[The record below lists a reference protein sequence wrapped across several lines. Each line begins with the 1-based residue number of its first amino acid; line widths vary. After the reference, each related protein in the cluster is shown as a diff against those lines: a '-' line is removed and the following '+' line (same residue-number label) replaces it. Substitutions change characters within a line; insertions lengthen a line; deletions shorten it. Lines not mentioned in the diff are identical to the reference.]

1 MTLGEFRQGWLR
13 AQAAVRSREREF
25 SELDAASG
33 GDGDHGTAI
42 VAALDAMVSAEGAD
56 FKESLERMAEALEER
71 VSGSTSSLY
80 GSWLEGMAGAVGEG
94 VQELDEG
101 GLAALFEGGLEEVE
115 AATGARVGDKTLM
128 DALIPAT
135 VALSKASGAGE
146 AAMLEAGA
154 RAALAGAA
162 ATDGMVA
169 RFGRARNLG
178 ERSRMGIDAGAASM
192 AAIWAAL
199 AAI

>member
-1 MTLGEFRQGWLR
+1 M
-13 AQAAVRSREREF
+13 RSREREF

-42 VAALDAMVSAEGAD
+42 VAALDAMVSAVRAD

-94 VQELDEG
+94 VQELDEE
-101 GLAALFEGGLEEVE
+101 GLAALFEGGLKEVE

-135 VALSKASGAGE
+135 VAFSKA
-146 AAMLEAGA
+146 
-154 RAALAGAA
+154 
-162 ATDGMVA
+162 
-169 RFGRARNLG
+169 
-178 ERSRMGIDAGAASM
+178 AGAASM
-192 AAIWAAL
+192 AAIWSAL

>member
-1 MTLGEFRQGWLR
+1 M
-13 AQAAVRSREREF
+13 RSREREF

-42 VAALDAMVSAEGAD
+42 VAALDAMVSAVGAD
-56 FKESLERMAEALEER
+56 FKESLERITETLEEG
-71 VSGSTSSLY
+71 VSGSTASLY

-94 VQELDEG
+94 VQELDEE

-135 VALSKASGAGE
+135 VAFSKA
-146 AAMLEAGA
+146 
-154 RAALAGAA
+154 
-162 ATDGMVA
+162 
-169 RFGRARNLG
+169 
-178 ERSRMGIDAGAASM
+178 AGAASM

-199 AAI
+199 SAI